1 MNKKQI
7 RLVNGAVLVEPTL
20 PVKNVLSLVKTVE
33 GNLNGT
39 PSGVTFTQ
47 NIMDALKEIPKN
59 EYDKYFIT
67 LHLYAENLLLKDIH
81 TEEHENDPSGRI
93 TTFLKIDSRLAL
105 DVIDGIDE
113 LEQATKFTD
122 KDPLVFNF
130 SIDYYSLGVAIH
142 LILTLEPETSNKIYW
157 TVEGTKSINES
168 VTEFY
173 YPISDVNIVSFSGT
187 NKIILNIYK
196 VV

>member
-7 RLVNGAVLVEPTL
+7 RLVNGAVLVEPTP

-33 GNLNGT
+33 GNLTGT
-39 PSGVTFTQ
+39 KDGVTFTQ
-47 NIMDALKEIPKN
+47 NILDVLKEIPKN

-67 LHLYAENLLLKDIH
+67 LHFYAENLLLKDIH
-81 TEEHENDPSGRI
+81 TEEHENDQQGKI

-113 LEQATKFTD
+113 LQQATQFKD

-130 SIDYYSLGVAIH
+130 SIAYYSLGVALR

-157 TVEGTKSINES
+157 TVEGAKSINES
-168 VTEFY
+168 VTEIY
-173 YPISDVNIVSFSGT
+173 YPISDVNIVRFSGT

>member
-47 NIMDALKEIPKN
+47 NILDALKEIPKN
-59 EYDKYFIT
+59 EYAKYFVT
-67 LHLYAENLLLKDIH
+67 LHLYAENLILKDIYN
-81 TEEHENDPSGRI
+81 EEHENDQSGKI
-93 TTFLKIDSRLAL
+93 TTFLKINSRLEL

-130 SIDYYSLGVAIH
+130 SIAYYSLGVAIR

-173 YPISDVNIVSFSGT
+173 YPISDVNIVHFSGT

>member
-7 RLVNGAVLVEPTL
+7 RIVNGAVLVEPTP
-20 PVKNVLSLVKTVE
+20 PVKNVLSLVKTVA
-33 GNLNGT
+33 GNLTGT
-39 PSGVTFTQ
+39 KDGVTFTQ
-47 NIMDALKEIPKN
+47 NILDALKEIPKN

-67 LHLYAENLLLKDIH
+67 LHFYAENLLLKDIH
-81 TEEHENDPSGRI
+81 TEEHENDQQGKI

-113 LEQATKFTD
+113 LQQATQFKE
-122 KDPLVFNF
+122 KDPLDFNF
-130 SIDYYSLGVAIH
+130 SISYYSLGVALR

-157 TVEGTKSINES
+157 TVEGAKSINES
-168 VTEFY
+168 VTEIY
-173 YPISDVNIVSFSGT
+173 YPISDVNIVRFSGT

>member
-81 TEEHENDPSGRI
+81 TEEHENDQSGRI
-93 TTFLKIDSRLAL
+93 TTFLKIDSRLEL

-173 YPISDVNIVSFSGT
+173 YPISDVNIVRFSGT

>member
-7 RLVNGAVLVEPTL
+7 RLVNGAVLVEPTP

-47 NIMDALKEIPKN
+47 NILDALKEIPKN

-67 LHLYAENLLLKDIH
+67 LHFYAENLLLKDIH
-81 TEEHENDPSGRI
+81 TEEHENDQSGRI

-130 SIDYYSLGVAIH
+130 SIAYYSLGVAIR

-173 YPISDVNIVSFSGT
+173 YPISDVNIVRFSGT

>member
-67 LHLYAENLLLKDIH
+67 LHLYAENLLLKDIY
-81 TEEHENDPSGRI
+81 TEEHENDQSGRI
-93 TTFLKIDSRLAL
+93 TTFLKIDSRLEL

-122 KDPLVFNF
+122 KGPLVFNF
-130 SIDYYSLGVAIH
+130 SIAYYSLGVAIR

-173 YPISDVNIVSFSGT
+173 YSISDVNIVRFSGT

>member
-7 RLVNGAVLVEPTL
+7 RLVNGAVLVEPT
-20 PVKNVLSLVKTVE
+20 PSVKNVLSLVKTVE

-39 PSGVTFTQ
+39 PSGVTFTK

-81 TEEHENDPSGRI
+81 TEEHENDQAGKI

-130 SIDYYSLGVAIH
+130 SIAYYSLGVAIR

-173 YPISDVNIVSFSGT
+173 YPISDVNIVRFSGT

>member
-7 RLVNGAVLVEPTL
+7 RLVNGAVLVEPTP

-59 EYDKYFIT
+59 EYDKYFVT
-67 LHLYAENLLLKDIH
+67 LRLYAENLLLKDIH
-81 TEEHENDPSGRI
+81 TEEHENDQSGKI
-93 TTFLKIDSRLAL
+93 TTFLKVNSRLAL

-157 TVEGTKSINES
+157 TVSGAKSINES
-168 VTEFY
+168 VTEIY
-173 YPISDVNIVSFSGT
+173 YPISDVNIVRFSSS